1 MRGVG
6 PIYVIVCL
14 ILTTVGILLERRQI
28 LATGDI
34 SSIKWPLIVIGCLMI
49 LGVPWLLAV
58 LQAES
63 TDISCPIN

>member
-1 MRGVG
+1 MG

-49 LGVPWLLAV
+49 LGGIAMWLLAKG
-58 LQAES
+58 AS
-63 TDISCPIN
+63 KN